1 MAKRKRLSPATMTGD
16 GLPADLETKAQNGWV
31 GVRPR
36 APIAEVSRDAAA
48 QSAFDEV
55 AEELRAARA
64 EGRMVVRLPLG
75 VIEDNHLVRDRMG
88 VDDEDMAVLIDSLRD
103 RGQQTPI
110 EVVAL
115 DDGGYGLIS
124 GWRRLQALRTL
135 QGQSEGSEAFSHVQA
150 LIRAPEGAEDA
161 YRAMVEENEVRA
173 NLSFYERARIAVKAV
188 EQGVYPNVKT
198 AISALFA
205 AARSAKRSKI
215 LSFVTLVQ
223 ALDDRLRFPTAIP
236 EKLGLTVAQA
246 LQSDAALAGRLREAL
261 RKADLVD
268 AGTERRVLERALAPE
283 KKAAPASGKTAR
295 GAEAGARDVVPGV
308 SLRPGRGSVT
318 LKGAGVDAALIEDLT
333 AWLLA
338 RR

>member
-64 EGRMVVRLPLG
+64 EGRMVMRLPLG
-75 VIEDNHLVRDRMG
+75 VIEENHLVRDRMG
-88 VDDEDMAVLIDSLRD
+88 VDDEDMTVLIDSLRE

-135 QGQSEGSEAFSHVQA
+135 QGQSEGFNHVQA

-161 YRAMVEENEVRA
+161 YRAMIEENEIRA
-173 NLSFYERARIAVKAV
+173 DLSFYERARIAVKAA
-188 EQGVYPNVKT
+188 EQGVYRDAK
-198 AISALFA
+198 SAVQGLFA
-205 AARSAKRSKI
+205 ALRPPKRSKI
-215 LSFVTLVQ
+215 MGFVLLVE
-223 ALDDRLRFPTAIP
+223 ALDDRLRFASQIP
-236 EKLGLTVAQA
+236 EKLGLRLSTG
-246 LQSDAALAGRLREAL
+246 LREDAGLKTRLREAL
-261 RKADLVD
+261 RKAGAETAEV
-268 AGTERRVLERALAPE
+268 ERRVLEQTLTGE
-283 KKAAPASGKTAR
+283 KPAPAKPA
-295 GAEAGARDVVPGV
+295 DLIPGV
-308 SLRPGRGSVT
+308 RLKQGRGSVT
-318 LKGAGVDAALIEDLT
+318 LSGDGVNDALVAALSD
-333 AWLLA
+333 WLKT
-338 RR
+338 RGG